1 MRREKNSFL
10 LYYDFEDQ
18 TASLTDQQVGRLI
31 RTMLAYE
38 RRGEL
43 LEDQE
48 PAVTMA
54 FRFLKPSL
62 DSNRVKYEKVC
73 ERNRR
78 NRHKG
83 DQSSP
88 VVTSGTDTEP
98 EKEPEPDQEPDTEPD
113 KDAEREREKEKRK
126 KKLDF

>member
-1 MRREKNSFL
+1 MRKEKNSLL
-10 LYYDFEDQ
+10 LYYDFEEQ

-38 RRGEL
+38 KRGEL

-48 PAVTMA
+48 PAVAMA
-54 FRFLKPSL
+54 FLFLKPGL
-62 DSNRVKYEKVC
+62 DSNRAKYEMVC

-88 VVTSGTDTEP
+88 VVTSGTEP
-98 EKEPEPDQEPDTEPD
+98 EPDKEPEPDQEPDTDTERD
-113 KDAEREREKEKRK
+113 SERE
-126 KKLDF
+126 